1 MSTCPRCRQYLGENR
16 RCPRWVRWRRP
27 VMRTVFAVVGG
38 AIGGL
43 IGSVVGPPFDI
54 IFIPFGAF
62 TGYKLAP
69 KPRRL
74 RS

>member
-1 MSTCPRCRQYLGENR
+1 MPATLALVADLYPADRRGVPLG
-16 RCPRWVRWRRP
+16 V
-27 VMRTVFAVVGG
+27 VSAVQE
-38 AIGGL
+38 